1 MIKRKL
7 FAGRAA
13 TYYTITP
20 RRARIFAVAAL
31 LIYSAYIR
39 QQLYIGYMGEADILM
54 IGCGAV
60 AVVLI
65 YVGIDKLAILCAIA
79 ALSAAILGS

>member
-1 MIKRKL
+1 MIKRNL
-7 FAGRAA
+7 FASRTAS
-13 TYYTITP
+13 YYTITP
-20 RRARIFAVAAL
+20 RHVRIFSVAAI

-54 IGCGAV
+54 VGCGAV

-65 YVGIDKLAILCAIA
+65 CVGIDKLAILCAIA
-79 ALSAAILGS
+79 SLSAAILGG